1 MNSIINLIDETY
13 IYIPYKD
20 GTLNINNGDY
30 IYKEDLIINN
40 NKKIFSPVSGTV
52 LGLTT
57 INNKK
62 YIVIEN
68 DYKEKTRKRF
78 GTKKYINKYSKEE
91 LIDLI
96 NEYNVIDNFDITSKV
111 LIVSGL
117 DQYVD
122 EITYSTLIKEYTIQ
136 ILDTI
141 DALIDIMNIK
151 KCFFTVNSSDSKL
164 VDLLLNN
171 MGTYPKIDLK
181 LFNNNHYISN
191 KSFLIN
197 KLTNYKNKKYNQ
209 QYLNILDIINI
220 YNVLKKNRYNTETF
234 ITLGG
239 NLIDY
244 KKVLRVKIG
253 SNIKDILDK
262 YNIDYNNVIING
274 LLNGIHLKDVN
285 YIIDKNIR
293 SIFINSISNDKEYDC
308 INCGLCNDV
317 CPVNINPKYMYFNKD
332 DKSKKY
338 KKECINCGICS
349 YLCPSKINLN
359 KGVRNDKK

>member
-1 MNSIINLIDETY
+1 MDSIINLIDMSY
-13 IYIPYKD
+13 IYIPYRE
-20 GTLNINNGDY
+20 GSLNINNGDY

-40 NKKIFSPVSGTV
+40 NKRMFSPVSGTV

-68 DYKEKTRKRF
+68 DFKEKTSKRF

-91 LIDLI
+91 FVDLI
-96 NEYNVIDNFDITSKV
+96 KEYNVVDNFDISSKV

-117 DQYVD
+117 DPYVD
-122 EITYSTLIKEYTIQ
+122 EITYSTLIKENTIE

-141 DALIDIMNIK
+141 DALIDIMGIK
-151 KCFFTVNSSDSKL
+151 KCFFAVNSSDSEL

-191 KSFLIN
+191 KSFLVN
-197 KLTNYKNKKYNQ
+197 KLTSYRNKKYNQ
-209 QYLNILDIINI
+209 QYLDVIDIMNI
-220 YNVLKKNRYNTETF
+220 YHVLKKNRYNTETF
-234 ITLGG
+234 VTLGG
-239 NLIDY
+239 DLLEQ
-244 KKVLRVKIG
+244 KHVLKVKIG
-253 SNIKDILDK
+253 TNIKDILDNYK
-262 YNIDYNNVIING
+262 IGYDNVIING
-274 LLNGIHLKDVN
+274 LLNGIHLKEVN

-293 SIFINSISNDKEYDC
+293 SIFINTINKEKEYDC
-308 INCGLCNDV
+308 INCGMCNDV

-332 DKSKKY
+332 DKAKKY
-338 KKECINCGICS
+338 KKECINCGVCS